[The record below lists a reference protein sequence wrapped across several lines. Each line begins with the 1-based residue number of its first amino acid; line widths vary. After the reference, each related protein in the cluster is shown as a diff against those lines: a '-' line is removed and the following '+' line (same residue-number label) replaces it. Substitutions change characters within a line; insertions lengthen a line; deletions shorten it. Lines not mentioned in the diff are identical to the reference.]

1 VEKLSTATATYVAPL
16 DCWTFTL
23 PRLLRSPN
31 ATYWR
36 HWRIKQREAKTWR
49 ALLLAA
55 LLADPA
61 GAPIVRIALQGGRV
75 ITAGP
80 RRVRIERWCARP
92 QQFIRDR
99 DNLAFSAKHLV
110 DALVGIG
117 LLHDDDPAW
126 ADRPIPTQHVSAQGR
141 TYTVVVVEPWNP

>member
-1 VEKLSTATATYVAPL
+1 VEILCPTATYVAPL
-16 DCWTFTL
+16 DCWTFTI

-36 HWRIKQREAKTWR
+36 HWRIKQREAKLWR

-55 LLADPA
+55 LVDAGPA
-61 GAPIVRIALQGGRV
+61 GAPIVREALSGRRV
-75 ITAGP
+75 GPPGP

-99 DNLAFSAKHLV
+99 DNLAFCGKHLV

-117 LLHDDDPAW
+117 LLVDDDPAW
-126 ADRPIPTQHVSAQGR
+126 ADRPLPTQHVSAQGR
-141 TYTVVVVEPWNP
+141 TYTVVVVEPFTP